1 MLTVFFCPHA
11 AAVKREHSTDLNL
24 VDVKKAK
31 LDPESVKDE
40 KTTGIKKE
48 IKRMTRKVSSTQR
61 RIPA

>member
-1 MLTVFFCPHA
+1 
-11 AAVKREHSTDLNL
+11 L